1 MSWLD
6 FRIGSTLAGPHSN
19 QLIWALWLLVS
30 VLLALWLAIAPG
42 TTWLFAVCAAVL
54 RSFEKTAVMAYCW
67 SKYGYSGLW
76 TQIFLPEIYVFL
88 FTFWLGQRLSHISH
102 AKGIDES
109 RHSFDSRVR
118 RISALTAAIAAVLTF
133 LGAVLV
139 AVITGMT
146 AHR

>member
-1 MSWLD
+1 
-6 FRIGSTLAGPHSN
+6 
-19 QLIWALWLLVS
+19 LLYG
-30 VLLALWLAIAPG
+30 LAIAPG
-42 TTWLFAVCAAVL
+42 TTWLFSVCAAVL
-54 RSFEKTAVMAYCW
+54 RSFEKTAVTAYCW
-67 SKYGYSGLW
+67 SKYGAGHVTVIHEFFNYSGLW

-88 FTFWLGQRLSHISH
+88 STFWLGQRLSHISH

-118 RISALTAAIAAVLTF
+118 RISALTAAIAPVLTF